1 MEKKQKARTVRF
13 NQQDSEALA
22 TIRRYFGLTSDN
34 EAIRLA
40 LQRTVREIEQRS
52 APPKP
57 QINKE
62 RPFIPVLKARGF
74 LGR

>member
-13 NQQDSEALA
+13 NQQDTEAMA

-40 LQRTVREIEQRS
+40 LQRTLREIEQRS
-52 APPKP
+52 APLKP
-57 QINKE
+57 QIRNAHSS
-62 RPFIPVLKARGF
+62 PP
-74 LGR
+74 